1 MNSLREGYYC
11 YQKKKKER
19 DIIIHCHTGM
29 QFMDYNIQSIKSP
42 KEQKKQNTRH
52 LLLLKKHE
60 EVYTLQRRER
70 ERNNWLETW
79 TEPNTQLHYIF
90 YWWIKQYCGIKMQIT
105 NFSPPWIKL
114 VFSNCSIKSTTAKFF
129 QLQGKKRQ
137 GGKRLY

>member
-42 KEQKKQNTRH
+42 KEQKNKIQGI

-70 ERNNWLETW
+70 ERNNWLET
-79 TEPNTQLHYIF
+79 
-90 YWWIKQYCGIKMQIT
+90 
-105 NFSPPWIKL
+105 
-114 VFSNCSIKSTTAKFF
+114 
-129 QLQGKKRQ
+129 
-137 GGKRLY
+137 

>member
-42 KEQKKQNTRH
+42 KEQKNKIHGIYCFSRSMRRF
-52 LLLLKKHE
+52 
-60 EVYTLQRRER
+60 TLCRGERER
-70 ERNNWLETW
+70 EKQLVRNMNWTKYPV
-79 TEPNTQLHYIF
+79 TLHI

-105 NFSPPWIKL
+105 NFSPPWIKI

>member
-42 KEQKKQNTRH
+42 KEQKQNTKH

-70 ERNNWLETW
+70 ERNNWLET
-79 TEPNTQLHYIF
+79 
-90 YWWIKQYCGIKMQIT
+90 
-105 NFSPPWIKL
+105 
-114 VFSNCSIKSTTAKFF
+114 
-129 QLQGKKRQ
+129 
-137 GGKRLY
+137 